1 MKTSFNYKQIARTA
15 GILLAGLLLGWLL
28 FGGTSTDQ
36 STDME
41 QHISETHT
49 NEQGEVVYTCSMH
62 PSVRQSEPGNCPIC
76 GMELIPANQ
85 ESSAEAAGPYEMQ
98 MTEAATRLAQ
108 VQTTEVVKKVATQKI
123 RMPGKVVV
131 DERKTASISAQ
142 FPGRIEQ
149 LYIDF
154 TGQQVSK
161 GEKLASIYS
170 PQLVTAQKELLEAAK
185 RKETNPTLYR
195 AARKKLELW
204 ELPKSTINEVEQSGN
219 IQTTVDIVSP
229 VDGVVTDRKVAR
241 EDYVN
246 TGSLMYRIANLST
259 VWVMFD
265 AYESDLAGL
274 RTGDQVSFSV
284 QAYPGETFKA
294 EVTYI
299 DPILDP
305 QSRTANI
312 RAEAENTD
320 GQLKPQMLAEGII
333 SSNVEGGKEQILVP
347 KSAVLWTGERS
358 VVYVQ
363 KPNTSQPTFEFRE
376 VILGQRVGD
385 QYVVKSGVE
394 PGEEVVTHGNFK
406 IDSAAQLAGKASMM
420 NQNPDGSKPAGH
432 DHGSMEMEGETSK
445 ADNTEEPHQH
455 AEHLDTLV
463 KSYLNMKSALA
474 NDSFDKAQSQL
485 VDFRVEVTQSAAMN
499 NHPEHSEMHR
509 KHHAAMVEAVNSGSN
524 AKTLKQLRSAFI
536 AISDNLVNAVENQG
550 FDKQELYLQ
559 YCPMA
564 DNKKGAT
571 WISKNKKISNPYMG
585 QRMSTCGST
594 ERTIP
599 QEP

>member
-1 MKTSFNYKQIARTA
+1 MNISIDFKRTVRIA
-15 GILLAGLLLGWLL
+15 GILLIGLFLGWLI
-28 FGGTSTDQ
+28 FGGSAADHAA
-36 STDME
+36 SVNE
-41 QHISETHT
+41 HISEAHT
-49 NEQGEVVYTCSMH
+49 NEQGEIVYTCSMH

-85 ESSAEAAGPYEMQ
+85 ESSTESPGPNEIQ
-98 MTEAATRLAQ
+98 MTKAATRLAQ
-108 VQTTEVVKKVATQKI
+108 VQTTKVVKKIATRKI

-149 LYIDF
+149 LYVDF

-185 RKETNPTLYR
+185 RKESNPTLYL
-195 AARKKLELW
+195 ATRKKLELW
-204 ELPKSTINEVEQSGN
+204 ELPESTINEIEQSGN

-229 VDGVVTDRKVAR
+229 LDGVITERKVAR

-246 TGSLMYRIANLST
+246 RGSLMYKIADLSM
-259 VWVMFD
+259 VWIMFD

-274 RTGDQVSFSV
+274 QTGDQVSFSV
-284 QAYPGETFKA
+284 QAYPGEPFEA

-299 DPILDP
+299 DPILDS

-312 RAEAENTD
+312 RAEAENPD
-320 GQLKPQMLAEGII
+320 GRLKPQMLAEGIV
-333 SSNVEGGKEQILVP
+333 SSNIYGGRKQVLIP

-385 QYVVKSGVE
+385 QYIVKSGLQ
-394 PGEEVVTHGNFK
+394 PGEQVVTHGNFK

-420 NQNPDGSKPAGH
+420 NQNPDGTMPKGH
-432 DHGSMEMEGETSK
+432 DHGSIEMETSK
-445 ADNTEEPHQH
+445 ADSTNKPHQH
-455 AEHLDTLV
+455 TEHLSMLIERYLAV
-463 KSYLNMKSALA
+463 KNALT
-474 NDSFDKAQSQL
+474 NDQFEEAKEQL
-485 VDFRVEVTQSAAMN
+485 ADFREEVMQSAAMN
-499 NHPEHSEMHR
+499 NHPEHSEMHQ
-509 KHHAAMVEAVNSGSN
+509 KHHAAMVKAVGAGSD
-524 AKTLKQLRSAFI
+524 AETLEQLRTAFI
-536 AISDNLVNAVENQG
+536 DISENLAKAVQNQG
-550 FDKQELYLQ
+550 YNKEQLFLQ
-559 YCPMA
+559 FCPMA
-564 DNKKGAT
+564 DNKNGAN
-571 WISKNKKISNPYMG
+571 WISESRVVSNPYMG
-585 QRMSTCGST
+585 QKMPTCGST
-594 ERTIP
+594 ETILAP
-599 QEP
+599 GSR

>member
-1 MKTSFNYKQIARTA
+1 MNTSFNYKQVARTA

-28 FGGTSTDQ
+28 FGGPSTDQ
-36 STDME
+36 TTDLE

-76 GMELIPANQ
+76 GMELIPAN
-85 ESSAEAAGPYEMQ
+85 EGSSAEAAGPYELQ

-108 VQTTEVVKKVATQKI
+108 VQTTEVVKKAATQKI
-123 RMPGKVVV
+123 RMPGKIVI
-131 DERKTASISAQ
+131 DERKASSISAQ

-149 LYIDF
+149 LYVDF
-154 TGQQVSK
+154 TGQQISK

-170 PQLVTAQKELLEAAK
+170 PQLITAQKELLEAAK
-185 RKETNPTLYR
+185 RKEANPTLYR

-204 ELPKSTINEVEQSGN
+204 KLPESTINEVEQSGK
-219 IQTTVDIVSP
+219 IKTTVDIVSP
-229 VDGVVTDRKVAR
+229 VDGVVTERKVAR

-246 TGSLMYRIANLST
+246 TGSLMYRIADLST
-259 VWVMFD
+259 VWVMLN
-265 AYESDLAGL
+265 AYENNLAGL
-274 RTGDQVSFSV
+274 RTGDQVSFTV
-284 QAYPGETFKA
+284 QAYPGETFEA

-299 DPILDP
+299 DPILDS
-305 QSRTANI
+305 QSRTAKI
-312 RAEAENTD
+312 RAEAENPD
-320 GQLKPQMLAEGII
+320 GRLKPQMLAEGIV

-385 QYVVKSGVE
+385 QYVVKSGVQ

-420 NQNPDGSKPAGH
+420 NQNPDGTKPAGH
-432 DHGSMEMEGETSK
+432 DHGSIEMEKSK
-445 ADNTEEPHQH
+445 ADTENHQH
-455 AEHLDTLV
+455 AEHLSSLI
-463 KSYLNMKSALA
+463 KSYLNLKGSLA
-474 NDSFDKAQSQL
+474 EDQFEEAQNHL
-485 VDFRVEVTQSAAMN
+485 ETFRKEVTQSAAMN

-509 KHHAAMVEAVNSGSN
+509 KHHAAMVQAVEAGTD
-524 AKTLKQLRSAFI
+524 AETLEQLRSAFI
-536 AISDNLVNAVENQG
+536 AISDNLMKAIENQG
-550 FDKQELYLQ
+550 FDKQEL
-559 YCPMA
+559 
-564 DNKKGAT
+564 
-571 WISKNKKISNPYMG
+571 
-585 QRMSTCGST
+585 
-594 ERTIP
+594 
-599 QEP
+599 